1 MLYLLLHIFLRPSV
15 FFNFSVKVVNEMFS
29 LNVSLTKS
37 IATGMVVGK
46 TKQDIAIGNYGNL
59 TINVTK

>member
-1 MLYLLLHIFLRPSV
+1 
-15 FFNFSVKVVNEMFS
+15 MFS